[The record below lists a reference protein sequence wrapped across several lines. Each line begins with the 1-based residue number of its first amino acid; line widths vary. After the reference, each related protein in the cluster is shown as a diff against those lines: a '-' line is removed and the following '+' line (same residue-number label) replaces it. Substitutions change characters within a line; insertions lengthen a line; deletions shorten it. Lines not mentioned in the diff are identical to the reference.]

1 MIKQNKKM
9 KNKIKIILLFL
20 GSVVIMFGS
29 CNGFMDAGSGGKS
42 ASSGPVGEVLVVI
55 SKAKWE
61 GNVGDTIFAILS
73 KPFPQLP
80 QNEATFKPIHI
91 NKKLFRSTG
100 ATHRNII
107 FVNILPEN
115 KEPKLTV
122 ERNHWSNPQ
131 IILNI
136 YASSDKEFIEFFAKN
151 SELIM
156 KTLLDEEI
164 NRFAK
169 LYKRYKSGEIEQIL
183 MSQHNLK
190 MEIPL
195 DYEIDVSKD
204 NFVWISNEQPKTSQA
219 IFIYYY
225 NYKDTSDF
233 ELHNL
238 INVRDS
244 ITRRYVPGPVVGS
257 YMTTEKLII
266 PSKEVFSLNGE
277 YACKIRGLWKTEGY
291 LLGGPFVSVSIVDK
305 KRNRIITADGYV
317 YAGKQDKKIFLWQV
331 EAILQ
336 SLTVL

>member
-183 MSQHNLK
+183 M
-190 MEIPL
+190 
-195 DYEIDVSKD
+195 
-204 NFVWISNEQPKTSQA
+204 
-219 IFIYYY
+219 
-225 NYKDTSDF
+225 
-233 ELHNL
+233 
-238 INVRDS
+238 
-244 ITRRYVPGPVVGS
+244 
-257 YMTTEKLII
+257 
-266 PSKEVFSLNGE
+266 
-277 YACKIRGLWKTEGY
+277 
-291 LLGGPFVSVSIVDK
+291 
-305 KRNRIITADGYV
+305 
-317 YAGKQDKKIFLWQV
+317 
-331 EAILQ
+331 
-336 SLTVL
+336 

>member
-1 MIKQNKKM
+1 M
-9 KNKIKIILLFL
+9 L
-20 GSVVIMFGS
+20 GG
-29 CNGFMDAGSGGKS
+29 CGDFMDVGNAGKS
-42 ASSGPVGEVLVVI
+42 KSTGPISEVLVVI

-61 GNVGDTIFAILS
+61 GAVGDTIFTILT

-91 NKKLFRSTG
+91 SKDLFRSTG

-107 FVNILPEN
+107 FVNISPEN

-122 ERNHWSNPQ
+122 ERNHWSEPQ

-136 YASSDKEFIEFFAKN
+136 SAASDKEFIELFAKN

-164 NRFAK
+164 TRFTK
-169 LYKRYKSGEIEQIL
+169 LYKRYKSGEIEEIL
-183 MSQHNLK
+183 QSQHNLT

-195 DYEIDVSKD
+195 DYQIDVSKD
-204 NFVWISNEQPKTSQA
+204 NFIWISNEQPKTSQA

-244 ITRRYVPGPVVGS
+244 ITRRYVPGPVQGS
-257 YMTTEKLII
+257 YMTTEKLLI
-266 PSKEVFSLNGE
+266 PSKEVFSLNGK

-291 LLGGPFVSVSIVDK
+291 LLGGPFVSVSIVDE

-317 YAGKQDKKIFLWQV
+317 YAGKQEKKIFLWQV
-331 EAILQ
+331 EAILH
-336 SLTVL
+336 SLKAL